1 MTLDTANQKRTALME
16 LLDMQDTD
24 YDGFLQRID
33 ELVPLAL
40 DAHDALVSEGRLYTA
55 FGVLLLAVHPDLSWS
70 DKVALSE
77 ALAEIVEQHDQR
89 YYFDGRIHSMRKR
102 QQFAD
107 FIMGSGDE

>member
-1 MTLDTANQKRTALME
+1 MTANQKRTALIE

-40 DAHDALVSEGRLYTA
+40 DAHDALVEAGRLYTA

-70 DKVALSE
+70 DKIALSE
-77 ALAEIVEQHDQR
+77 ALADIVEQHDQR

-107 FIMGSGDE
+107 FIMGLF

>member
-1 MTLDTANQKRTALME
+1 MTLDTANQKRMALVE

-40 DAHDALVSEGRLYTA
+40 DAHDALVEAGRLYTA

-77 ALAEIVEQHDQR
+77 ALADIVEQHDQR

-102 QQFAD
+102 QQFAN
-107 FIMGSGDE
+107 FIMGAGHD